1 MLRHQAD
8 GRVAPQQ
15 DDDRE
20 QGALRGPGTNFIKTG
35 LPGKLIL
42 IGSNYI
48 ALTSVRR
55 WSRRPTVSNDMTG
68 IWHENQ

>member
-1 MLRHQAD
+1 MGGGPCAGVVHH
-8 GRVAPQQ
+8 GRV
-15 DDDRE
+15 R
-20 QGALRGPGTNFIKTG
+20 GAGAGMNCMKIG